1 MRAVSTPPETPSP
14 RSLAREVAGL
24 VLVAV
29 GVLVV
34 LVALGAMHP
43 VLSTSVAAVGTFAI
57 FRFLAPPRT
66 DFARIVASAISVTV
80 AAASIGYAFVY
91 FPLLG
96 WVEVGAGVAAT
107 GMWLASEGA

>member
-14 RSLAREVAGL
+14 RSLAREAAGL

-57 FRFLAPPRT
+57 FRLLAPPRT
-66 DFARIVASAISVTV
+66 EVARVVASAISVVV
-80 AAASIGYAFVY
+80 AASAVGCAFVY

-96 WVEVGAGVAAT
+96 WVEVGAGITAT
-107 GMWLASEGA
+107 GIWLASEGA

>member
-1 MRAVSTPPETPSP
+1 MSTPPETPSP

-24 VLVAV
+24 LLVAA

-43 VLSTSVAAVGTFAI
+43 VLSSSVAAAGTFAA

-66 DFARIVASAISVTV
+66 RVSRAVTCTISTIV
-80 AAASIGYAFVY
+80 AAAAVGCAFAY

-96 WVEVGAGVAAT
+96 WVEVGTALAAAGV
-107 GMWLASEGA
+107 WLASEGA